1 MKTNRIPATYNVNYL
16 GESRTPR
23 LSNIEK
29 ARRSREVEH
38 RANRRARR
46 QSHAQ
51 REARNNRP
59 NFWCIALIMVIL
71 LLVAIGFQVKAHDAR
86 ISAIMTEQQA
96 YEESTVLLSNGER
109 VDREDYERANEE
121 ARQAELE
128 QLGLEG

>member
-1 MKTNRIPATYNVNYL
+1 MKTNRIPATYNVNHL

-23 LSNIEK
+23 LSNFEK

-51 REARNNRP
+51 RDQNSHSIN
-59 NFWCIALIMVIL
+59 WCCVVLIMVL
-71 LLVAIGFQVKAHDAR
+71 LLVAIGFQVKAHD
-86 ISAIMTEQQA
+86 SAVTITT
-96 YEESTVLLSNGER
+96 EESTVLLSNGER

-128 QLGLEG
+128 HLGLEG

>member
-1 MKTNRIPATYNVNYL
+1 MKTNRIPATYNVNHL
-16 GESRTPR
+16 GESKTPQ
-23 LSNIEK
+23 LSNFEK
-29 ARRSREVEH
+29 NRRRREVEH

-59 NFWCIALIMVIL
+59 NFWGIALIMVIL
-71 LLVAIGFQVKAHDAR
+71 LLVAIGFQVKAHD
-86 ISAIMTEQQA
+86 SAVTVTT
-96 YEESTVLLSNGER
+96 EESTVLLSNGER

-128 QLGLEG
+128 HLGLEG

>member
-1 MKTNRIPATYNVNYL
+1 MKTNRIPATYNVNHL

-51 REARNNRP
+51 RDQNSHSIN
-59 NFWCIALIMVIL
+59 WCCVALIMVL
-71 LLVAIGFQVKAHDAR
+71 LLVAIGFQVKAHD
-86 ISAIMTEQQA
+86 SAIMTEQQA
-96 YEESTVLLSNGER
+96 YEESTVLLSNDER

-121 ARQAELE
+121 ERHAELE
-128 QLGLEG
+128 HLGLEG